1 MAKAKNKTVKSPL
14 KVSDYIAQIEKDD
27 RRADCQKILDM
38 MSDVTGWEPKIWG
51 SKLSSG
57 IVGFGDY
64 HYKYDSG
71 REGDFFR
78 AGFSSRAQNISIYV
92 MPGYQDF
99 DEELSRLGP
108 YKMGKSCLYIKRL
121 SDVNEDVLK
130 EIITKGLKVM
140 EEKYPLEN

>member
-1 MAKAKNKTVKSPL
+1 MAQAKNKTVPDGL
-14 KVSDYIAQIEKDD
+14 KVSDYLDAIDKPE
-27 RRADCQKILDM
+27 READCRKIYEM
-38 MSDVTGWEPKIWG
+38 MAEMTGWEPKIWG
-51 SKLSSG
+51 SKLSNG

-78 AGFSSRAQNISIYV
+78 LGFSNRAQNITIYV

-99 DEELSRLGP
+99 SEELSRLGKH
-108 YKMGKSCLYIKRL
+108 KMGKSCLYIKRL
-121 SDVNEDVLK
+121 SDVDEDVLK
-130 EIITKGLKVM
+130 EIMQKGLDIM